1 MQIIIA
7 EGMFSIDALKT
18 GQANLLYVVVL
29 NNQTS

>member
-1 MQIIIA
+1 MLIIIA
-7 EGMFSIDALKT
+7 AGIFDIDALKT